1 MVWFIMVKTL
11 LQVKMTPA
19 DDLRDLLADCE
30 GALGKLRGSGEAALS
45 IPHGLDRIAEL
56 LPELET
62 SGVDL
67 RPERTRLT
75 TLEAQLRR
83 KAGELLRELRTS
95 GGLPAARRAVQPDRA
110 RWWWY
115 LDEEVRAARRR
126 GARKL
131 LLYLVAVTALLTVGV
146 LLYRRFLAPDPL
158 TVRVHELQFD
168 GERLADEGDYASA
181 VARFEEAEA
190 LRPHDGEMRIW
201 RGALYE
207 ITGQA
212 ETAAEIFESA
222 RLLFDEATDFHI
234 ARGQIYLRLQ
244 QVEKAQAEAQAVLV
258 EDPSSPEGHFLL
270 GAALESQGELGEA
283 AAAYDQASRL
293 AEEQGQM
300 ELTAMARVRMAF
312 VLQRAVFP
320 TPPSDQ

>member
-1 MVWFIMVKTL
+1 MVKTL

-19 DDLRDLLADCE
+19 DDLRGVLADCE

-45 IPHGLDRIAEL
+45 ILHGLDRMAEL

-75 TLEAQLRR
+75 TLETQLRR
-83 KAGELLRELRTS
+83 KAGELLRELRAS
-95 GGLPAARRAVQPDRA
+95 GGLAAARRAVQPDRA

-126 GARKL
+126 GVRKL
-131 LLYLVAVTALLTVGV
+131 LLSLVAVAALLTVGV

-158 TVRVHELQFD
+158 TVRVQGLQFE
-168 GERLADEGDYASA
+168 GERLADEGEYASA
-181 VARFEEAEA
+181 VARFEEAQV
-190 LRPHDGEMRIW
+190 LRPHDGEIHIW

-207 ITGQA
+207 ITAQA
-212 ETAAEIFESA
+212 EKAAEIFEAA
-222 RLLFDEATDFHI
+222 RLLFHEATDFHI

-244 QVEKAQAEAQAVLV
+244 QVEQARVEAQAVLE
-258 EDPSSPEGHFLL
+258 EDPRSPEGHFLL
-270 GAALESQGELGEA
+270 GAALEFQGELGGA
-283 AAAYDQASRL
+283 AAAYDQASRF
-293 AEEQGQM
+293 AEERGQM

-312 VLQRAVFP
+312 LLQQAVFP
-320 TPPSDQ
+320 TPASDQ

>member
-1 MVWFIMVKTL
+1 MVKIL

-19 DDLRDLLADCE
+19 DNLRGVLADCE

-45 IPHGLDRIAEL
+45 ILHGLDRMAEL

-62 SGVDL
+62 SGPDL

-95 GGLPAARRAVQPDRA
+95 GGLAAARRAVQPDRA

-126 GARKL
+126 GVRRL
-131 LLYLVAVTALLTVGV
+131 LLCLVAVAALLTVGV

-181 VARFEEAEA
+181 VARFEEAQA
-190 LRPHDGEMRIW
+190 LRPHDGEMQIW

-212 ETAAEIFESA
+212 EKAAELFESA

-244 QVEKAQAEAQAVLV
+244 QVEKAHAAAQAVLE
-258 EDPSSPEGHFLL
+258 EDPSSPEGRFML
-270 GAALESQGELGEA
+270 GAVLEVQGELGEA

-293 AEEQGQM
+293 AEERGQT
-300 ELTAMARVRMAF
+300 ELTALARVRMAF
-312 VLQRAVFP
+312 VLQRGMFP
-320 TPPSDQ
+320 TPASEQ

>member
-1 MVWFIMVKTL
+1 MVKTL

-19 DDLRDLLADCE
+19 DDLRSVLADCE

-45 IPHGLDRIAEL
+45 ILHGLDRMAEL

-75 TLEAQLRR
+75 TLETQLRR
-83 KAGELLRELRTS
+83 KAGELLRELRAS
-95 GGLPAARRAVQPDRA
+95 GRLAAARRVVQPDRA

-126 GARKL
+126 GVRKL
-131 LLYLVAVTALLTVGV
+131 LLSLVAVATLLTVGV

-158 TVRVHELQFD
+158 TVRVRGLQFE
-168 GERLADEGDYASA
+168 GERLADEGNYASA
-181 VARFEEAEA
+181 VARFEEAQT
-190 LRPHDGEMRIW
+190 LRPYDGEIHIW

-207 ITGQA
+207 ITGPA
-212 ETAAEIFESA
+212 GKAAEIFKSA
-222 RLLFDEATDFHI
+222 RLLFTEATDFHI

-244 QVEKAQAEAQAVLV
+244 QVEQARLEAQGVLE
-258 EDPSSPEGHFLL
+258 EDPRSPEGHFLL
-270 GAALESQGELGEA
+270 GAALEFQGELGEA
-283 AAAYDQASRL
+283 AAAYDHASRL
-293 AEEQGQM
+293 AEERGQT
-300 ELTAMARVRMAF
+300 ELTALARVRMAF
-312 VLQRAVFP
+312 LLQQAVFP
-320 TPPSDQ
+320 TPASDQ